1 MKSIVKNGR
10 IIEKGFDSQKK
21 LDIYMEDGIIKKI
34 GENLEENGAE
44 ILNAEGK
51 YILPGFI
58 DMHCSICDPGYEYI
72 EDIETASCSA
82 AKGGFTSITCEP
94 NTNPAIDNK
103 TVVEYIVSK
112 SKEYS
117 IVNIFPYGSMS
128 VLQTVDVLL

>member
-58 DMHCSICDPGYEYI
+58 DMHCSICEIGR
-72 EDIETASCSA
+72 AH
-82 AKGGFTSITCEP
+82 
-94 NTNPAIDNK
+94 
-103 TVVEYIVSK
+103 V
-112 SKEYS
+112 
-117 IVNIFPYGSMS
+117 
-128 VLQTVDVLL
+128 

>member
-51 YILPGFI
+51 Y
-58 DMHCSICDPGYEYI
+58 DAMN
-72 EDIETASCSA
+72 
-82 AKGGFTSITCEP
+82 KGI
-94 NTNPAIDNK
+94 
-103 TVVEYIVSK
+103 
-112 SKEYS
+112 
-117 IVNIFPYGSMS
+117 SMS
-128 VLQTVDVLL
+128 TGDVIAFINSDDWYVEGAFEAVCNAFNANACDVVCGDSYVIWRDDWYFLQKITPFIFIAINHPF